1 MTLLRELF
9 DGQLPRLVM
18 FDLDGTLVDSVPD
31 LAAAVDQML
40 LGLGRPAAG
49 IERVRDWVGNGA
61 RVLVRRALAGDIE
74 HSAVGEAETEQALE
88 LFNQAYAGSHQ
99 LSSVYP
105 GVTASLKWLKKQGVE
120 LALITNKPERFVAP
134 LLDEMKLGHF
144 FRWIIGG
151 DTLPQQ
157 KPDPA
162 ALLHVMR
169 LAGIGAHEALFVGDS
184 RNDVLAARAAG
195 VPCVALSYGYN
206 HGRPIAEEGP
216 AAVLDDLRQL
226 LPDGCFETD
235 ARLMSAHLSAHP
247 QSRDRTVVAPR
258 KHWLNRANMKIL
270 KALARWRWRA

>member
-1 MTLLRELF
+1 MIFELF
-9 DGQLPRLVM
+9 EGRLPRLVM

-31 LAAAVDQML
+31 LAAAVDRML
-40 LGLGRPAAG
+40 VQLGRPAAG
-49 IERVRDWVGNGA
+49 VERVRDWVGNGA
-61 RVLVRRALAGDIE
+61 RVLVRRALANDIE
-74 HSAVGEAETEQALE
+74 HAAIGEAETQQALE
-88 LFNQAYAGSHQ
+88 LFNEAYADNHA

-105 GVTASLKWLKKQGVE
+105 GVRTTLKWLKQQGVE

-134 LLDEMKLGHF
+134 LLDEMKLGRY

-162 ALLHVMR
+162 ALLFVMR
-169 LAGIGAHEALFVGDS
+169 LAGVEAQQALFIGDS
-184 RNDVLAARAAG
+184 RNDVLAARAAS

-216 AAVLDDLRQL
+216 TRVLDDLRQL
-226 LPDGCFETD
+226 LPGCTVDD
-235 ARLMSAHLSAHP
+235 AALMSPDSPEYPPH
-247 QSRDRTVVAPR
+247 RDSIVVVAS
-258 KHWLNRANMKIL
+258 KQWMKVI